1 MSVAK
6 RYPDKVD
13 LTVRIPKKLHAR
25 AVKVVRKL
33 QDKGLLVDVPEVEG
47 KVKPSIAALALKGL
61 KLEIEDLERKS
72 KHSRAALKE
81 ARK

>member
-1 MSVAK
+1 MAK

-13 LTVRIPKKLHAR
+13 LTVRIPKKLHLR
-25 AVKVVRKL
+25 ATKVVRKL
-33 QDKGLLVDVPEVEG
+33 QDKGLLVDVPEVKG

-61 KLEIEDLERKS
+61 EREIEDLERKS